1 MWETKRK
8 IKQSALS
15 FAVLFAM
22 TMSLPVSAAA
32 LELIPVGS
40 AVGIE
45 VDVDG
50 TLVEELSEVNTSKGV
65 VQPAKKAGIKE
76 GDVITAVN
84 GKEINSLSDF
94 ARCAQAFDGSTVKI
108 TVLRQGK
115 TIDCNVTPVLNT
127 EGKYQ
132 IGLWLRDKVAG
143 VGTVTY
149 YNPKTGEYGALGHG
163 INDPESG
170 TLIPISDGKTFDA
183 SIVDVVHGKVG
194 DPGELTGSFDTH
206 SVFGTVAENSV
217 YGIFGTC
224 KKIPQGQKTVLET
237 TAYGEAKVGPA
248 EILSTVAG
256 AAPRSYTVHIDKV
269 ERRNGEERYQ
279 LTVTDPALLE
289 KTGGVVCGMSG
300 SPIIQDGKLIGAV
313 THVLV
318 NDPTR
323 GYGIFIEN
331 MLEAVG

>member
-1 MWETKRK
+1 
-8 IKQSALS
+8 
-15 FAVLFAM
+15 M

-50 TLVEELSEVNTSKGV
+50 AMVEELSEVNTSKGS

-84 GKEINSLSDF
+84 GKEIKSLSDF
-94 ARCAQAFDGSTVKI
+94 ALCAQAFDGSAVKI

-149 YNPKTGEYGALGHG
+149 YNPLLPCFLPVFENIYKK
-163 INDPESG
+163 
-170 TLIPISDGKTFDA
+170 PI
-183 SIVDVVHGKVG
+183 
-194 DPGELTGSFDTH
+194 
-206 SVFGTVAENSV
+206 
-217 YGIFGTC
+217 C
-224 KKIPQGQKTVLET
+224 
-237 TAYGEAKVGPA
+237 TADYP
-248 EILSTVAG
+248 LSKQC
-256 AAPRSYTVHIDKV
+256 SH
-269 ERRNGEERYQ
+269 
-279 LTVTDPALLE
+279 LLWYKE
-289 KTGGVVCGMSG
+289 P
-300 SPIIQDGKLIGAV
+300 SP
-313 THVLV
+313 
-318 NDPTR
+318 
-323 GYGIFIEN
+323 
-331 MLEAVG
+331 